1 MKQLLKKLV
10 DAQSTVEKGE
20 LAAAKV
26 IGEEFAK
33 SGIASVIDRWEQT
46 RANVTATIKS
56 SGEKKG
62 ILFACHLDV
71 VGPGERKW
79 THSPFNAVE
88 SGGRIYGRGAAD
100 MKGGIAA
107 IVCAIKDIVDSGVK
121 LKGDIVF
128 AATAGEETD
137 SCGTKRFVRGFGKG
151 EGKLAGV
158 VIPEPT
164 DFDVITAHRGLL
176 WLEIVTAGKS
186 AHGSTPQLGIN
197 AISMMKMLLDEL
209 EHYKIKARPLRGR
222 PHKLLG
228 NCSMSV
234 NTISGGKAINVVP
247 DKCRIEIDIRTL
259 PGQSRKDIIEDLRKV
274 FAKLRRKNP
283 KFKADISIVRSV
295 DAFQTDCDCEF
306 VRSFCAAAGVRKT
319 KAVGFTTDGPDF
331 ARFGAPVVVFG
342 PGKPELCH
350 KSDEY
355 IEIADVQRAAE
366 YYKEVILKLLA

>member
-26 IGEEFAK
+26 IRDQFAK
-33 SGIASVIDRWEQT
+33 SGIASVIDRWGQT

-71 VGPGERKW
+71 VGPGEGKW
-79 THSPFNAVE
+79 THSPFKSAE
-88 SGGRIYGRGAAD
+88 SQGRIYGRGATD

-107 IVCAIKDIVDSGVK
+107 IVCAIKEIVDSGVK

-164 DFDVITAHRGLL
+164 DFAVITAHRGLL

-197 AISMMKMLLDEL
+197 SISMMKMLLDEL
-209 EHYKIKARPLRGR
+209 EHYKIKGR

-228 NCSMSV
+228 NCSMSI

-247 DKCRIEIDIRTL
+247 DKCRIGIDIRTL
-259 PGQSRKDIIEDLRKV
+259 PGQSSKDIIEDLRKV
-274 FAKLRRKNP
+274 FAKMRRKNP
-283 KFKADISIVRSV
+283 KFKAGISIVRSV
-295 DAFQTDCDCEF
+295 EALQTDSDCEF
-306 VRSFCAAAGVRKT
+306 VRSFCVAAGVRKT
-319 KAVGFTTDGPDF
+319 KAVDFTTDGPDF
-331 ARFGAPVVVFG
+331 ALLGAPVVVFG
-342 PGKPELCH
+342 PGKGELCH

>member
-26 IGEEFAK
+26 IRDQFAQ

-46 RANVTATIKS
+46 RANVTAAIKS

-71 VGPGERKW
+71 VGPGEGKW

-88 SGGRIYGRGAAD
+88 SQGRIYGRGATD

-107 IVCAIKDIVDSGVK
+107 IVCAIKEIVDSGVK

-137 SCGTKRFVRGFGKG
+137 SCGAKRFVSGFGKG
-151 EGKLAGV
+151 KGKLAGV

-197 AISMMKMLLDEL
+197 AISMMKILLDEL
-209 EHYKIKARPLRGR
+209 EHYKIKGG

-228 NCSMSV
+228 NCSMSI

-247 DKCRIEIDIRTL
+247 DKCHIGIDIRTL

-283 KFKADISIVRSV
+283 KFKAGISIVRSV
-295 DAFQTDCDCEF
+295 EALQTDCDCEF

-331 ARFGAPVVVFG
+331 ALLGAPVVVFG

-350 KSDEY
+350 KGDEY

-366 YYKEVILKLLA
+366 YYKKVILKLLA

>member
-1 MKQLLKKLV
+1 MKQLLKKLI

-33 SGIASVIDRWEQT
+33 SGIVSVIDIWEQT

-71 VGPGERKW
+71 VGPGEGKW
-79 THSPFNAVE
+79 THSPFKSVE
-88 SGGRIYGRGAAD
+88 SHGRIYGRGATD

-107 IVCAIKDIVDSGVK
+107 IVCAVKEIADSDIK
-121 LKGDIVF
+121 LKGDIIF

-137 SCGTKRFVRGFGKG
+137 SCGTKRFVRGFGKV

-209 EHYKIKARPLRGR
+209 EHYKIKTR

-228 NCSMSV
+228 NCSMSI
-234 NTISGGKAINVVP
+234 NTISGGRAVNVVP
-247 DKCRIEIDIRTL
+247 DKCCIGIDIRTL
-259 PGQSRKDIIEDLRKV
+259 PSQSSKDIIEDLQKV
-274 FAKLRRKNP
+274 FVKLRQKNS
-283 KFKADISIVRSV
+283 KFKADISIVRS
-295 DAFQTDCDCEF
+295 AGALETDSGCEF
-306 VRSFCAAAGVRKT
+306 VRKFCEAAGIRKT

-331 ARFGAPVVVFG
+331 ALLDAPVVVFG

-350 KSDEY
+350 KPNEY

-366 YYKEVILKLLA
+366 YYKEVILKLLT